1 MARCKNRIS
10 LIGTVGKDVEAR
22 QTQQGLWY
30 ARISLATSTGGYKKK
45 DGTDVP
51 EVTQWH
57 SVCVWRANAQ
67 YAGQYVK
74 KGMRIAVDGML
85 TYNKY
90 TDKQGVER
98 ISAEIIAEDLYVF
111 NQKQNTAQPTQQPV
125 QAQAQP
131 IQAAQP
137 AQPTQV
143 NNYPQQGAPFPP
155 PTDDDLPF

>member
-111 NQKQNTAQPTQQPV
+111 NSKQNTQQGA

-131 IQAAQP
+131 MQ

-143 NNYPQQGAPFPP
+143 NNYQQQGAPFPP

>member
-22 QTQQGLWY
+22 QTPQGLWY
-30 ARISLATSTGGYKKK
+30 ARINLATSTGGYKKK

-51 EVTQWH
+51 EVTHWH

-85 TYNKY
+85 AYNKY

-111 NQKQNTAQPTQQPV
+111 NSKQNTQQTTQQPV
-125 QAQAQP
+125 QPQPIQSQP
-131 IQAAQP
+131 IQAAQ
-137 AQPTQV
+137 V
-143 NNYPQQGAPFPP
+143 NNYQQQGAPFPP

>member
-111 NQKQNTAQPTQQPV
+111 NIKQNTQQPV
-125 QAQAQP
+125 QAQAHP
-131 IQAAQP
+131 IQS
-137 AQPTQV
+137 QPTQA
-143 NNYPQQGAPFPP
+143 NNYQQQGAPFPP

>member
-1 MARCKNRIS
+1 MARCKNRVS

-30 ARISLATSTGGYKKK
+30 ARINLATSTGGYKKK

-111 NQKQNTAQPTQQPV
+111 NSKQNTQQPV
-125 QAQAQP
+125 EAQAQP
-131 IQAAQP
+131 IQS
-137 AQPTQV
+137 QPTQV
-143 NNYPQQGAPFPP
+143 NNYQQQGAPFPP

>member
-1 MARCKNRIS
+1 MVRCKNKVS

-57 SVCVWRANAQ
+57 SVCAWRANAQ

-98 ISAEIIAEDLYVF
+98 ISAEIVAEDLYVF
-111 NQKQNTAQPTQQPV
+111 NLKQSTQQGV

-131 IQAAQP
+131 MQS
-137 AQPTQV
+137 QPTQV
-143 NNYPQQGAPFPP
+143 NNYQPQQGAPFPP
-155 PTDDDLPF
+155 PTDDDIPF

>member
-1 MARCKNRIS
+1 MARCKNRVS

-57 SVCVWRANAQ
+57 SVCVWCANAQ

-111 NQKQNTAQPTQQPV
+111 NLKQSTQQPV
-125 QAQAQP
+125 QTQAQP
-131 IQAAQP
+131 IQSQPTQAAQP
-137 AQPTQV
+137 AQV
-143 NNYPQQGAPFPP
+143 NNYQPQQGAPFPP
-155 PTDDDLPF
+155 PADDDLPF

>member
-30 ARISLATSTGGYKKK
+30 ARINLATSTGGYKKK

-51 EVTQWH
+51 EVKQWH
-57 SVCVWRANAQ
+57 NVCVWRANAQ

-111 NQKQNTAQPTQQPV
+111 NLKQNT
-125 QAQAQP
+125 
-131 IQAAQP
+131 
-137 AQPTQV
+137 
-143 NNYPQQGAPFPP
+143 
-155 PTDDDLPF
+155 

>member
-1 MARCKNRIS
+1 MTRCKNSIS

-30 ARISLATSTGGYKKK
+30 ARISLATRTGGYKKK

-74 KGMRIAVDGML
+74 KGMCISVDGTL

-98 ISAEIIAEDLYVF
+98 ISAEIIAEVLYVF
-111 NQKQNTAQPTQQPV
+111 NQKQNTQQTTQQPV
-125 QAQAQP
+125 QPQP
-131 IQAAQP
+131 MQSQP
-137 AQPTQV
+137 AQV
-143 NNYPQQGAPFPP
+143 NNYQPQQGAPFPP

>member
-30 ARISLATSTGGYKKK
+30 ARINLATSSGGYKKK

-90 TDKQGVER
+90 TDKQGIER

-111 NQKQNTAQPTQQPV
+111 NLKQNTQQPV

-131 IQAAQP
+131 TQA

-143 NNYPQQGAPFPP
+143 NNYQQQGAPFPP

>member
-10 LIGTVGKDVEAR
+10 LIGIVGKDVEAR

-57 SVCVWRANAQ
+57 SVCAWRANAQ

-111 NQKQNTAQPTQQPV
+111 NSKQNTQQPV
-125 QAQAQP
+125 EAQAQP
-131 IQAAQP
+131 IQS
-137 AQPTQV
+137 QPTQV
-143 NNYPQQGAPFPP
+143 NNYQQQGAPFPP

>member
-1 MARCKNRIS
+1 MARYKNRIS

-74 KGMRIAVDGML
+74 KGMCIAVDGML

-98 ISAEIIAEDLYVF
+98 ISVEIIAEDLYVF
-111 NQKQNTAQPTQQPV
+111 NLKQNTQRPIQAQPMQSQPTQV
-125 QAQAQP
+125 
-131 IQAAQP
+131 

-143 NNYPQQGAPFPP
+143 NNYKQQGAPFPP

>member
-30 ARISLATSTGGYKKK
+30 ARINLATSTGGYKKK

-111 NQKQNTAQPTQQPV
+111 NLKQNTQQGV
-125 QAQAQP
+125 QAQAQ
-131 IQAAQP
+131 AQP
-137 AQPTQV
+137 MQSQPTQAAQPTQV
-143 NNYPQQGAPFPP
+143 NNYQQQGAPFPP

>member
-30 ARISLATSTGGYKKK
+30 ARINLATSTGGYKKK

-111 NQKQNTAQPTQQPV
+111 NLKQNTQQPV

-131 IQAAQP
+131 TQATQP
-137 AQPTQV
+137 AQV
-143 NNYPQQGAPFPP
+143 NNYQPQQGAPFPP
-155 PTDDDLPF
+155 PSYDDLPF

>member
-57 SVCVWRANAQ
+57 SVCAWRANAQ

-98 ISAEIIAEDLYVF
+98 ISAEIVAEDLYVF
-111 NQKQNTAQPTQQPV
+111 NSKQNTAQPTQQPV

-131 IQAAQP
+131 MQS
-137 AQPTQV
+137 QPTQV
-143 NNYPQQGAPFPP
+143 NNYQQQGAPFPP
-155 PTDDDLPF
+155 PSDDDLPF

>member
-57 SVCVWRANAQ
+57 NVCVWRANAQ

-111 NQKQNTAQPTQQPV
+111 NSKQNTQQPV
-125 QAQAQP
+125 EAQAQP
-131 IQAAQP
+131 IQS
-137 AQPTQV
+137 QPTQV
-143 NNYPQQGAPFPP
+143 NNYQQQGAPFPP

>member
-30 ARISLATSTGGYKKK
+30 ARINLATSTGGYKKK

-98 ISAEIIAEDLYVF
+98 ISAEIIAEDVYVV
-111 NQKQNTAQPTQQPV
+111 NLKQNTQQPV

-131 IQAAQP
+131 TQATQP
-137 AQPTQV
+137 AQV
-143 NNYPQQGAPFPP
+143 NNYQPQQGAPFPP
-155 PTDDDLPF
+155 PSDDDLPF

>member
-1 MARCKNRIS
+1 MARSKNRIS

-22 QTQQGLWY
+22 QTPQGLWY
-30 ARISLATSTGGYKKK
+30 ARISLATSTGGYKRK

-111 NQKQNTAQPTQQPV
+111 NLKQNTQQPV
-125 QAQAQP
+125 QTQAQP
-131 IQAAQP
+131 IQS
-137 AQPTQV
+137 QPTQV
-143 NNYPQQGAPFPP
+143 NNYQQQGAPFPP

>member
-22 QTQQGLWY
+22 QTPQGLWY
-30 ARISLATSTGGYKKK
+30 ARINLATSTGGYKKK

-57 SVCVWRANAQ
+57 RVCVWSANAQ

-111 NQKQNTAQPTQQPV
+111 NQKQNTQQTTQQPV
-125 QAQAQP
+125 QPQP
-131 IQAAQP
+131 MQSQP
-137 AQPTQV
+137 AQV
-143 NNYPQQGAPFPP
+143 NNYQPQQGAPFPP

>member
-57 SVCVWRANAQ
+57 SVCAWRANAQ

-111 NQKQNTAQPTQQPV
+111 NSKQNTQQPV
-125 QAQAQP
+125 EAQAQP
-131 IQAAQP
+131 IQS
-137 AQPTQV
+137 QPTQV
-143 NNYPQQGAPFPP
+143 NNHQQQGAPFPP

>member
-1 MARCKNRIS
+1 MARCKNRVS

-22 QTQQGLWY
+22 QTQQGVWY

-57 SVCVWRANAQ
+57 NVWVWRANAQ

-111 NQKQNTAQPTQQPV
+111 NLKQNTQQPV

-131 IQAAQP
+131 TQA

-143 NNYPQQGAPFPP
+143 NNYQQQGAPFPP

>member
-1 MARCKNRIS
+1 MARSKNRIS

-30 ARISLATSTGGYKKK
+30 ARINLATSTGGYKKK

-57 SVCVWRANAQ
+57 SVCAWRANAQ

-98 ISAEIIAEDLYVF
+98 ISAEIIAEDMYVF
-111 NQKQNTAQPTQQPV
+111 NSKQNTAQSTQQPM
-125 QAQAQP
+125 QSQP
-131 IQAAQP
+131 TQAAQP
-137 AQPTQV
+137 AQV
-143 NNYPQQGAPFPP
+143 NNYQQQGAPFPP
-155 PTDDDLPF
+155 PADDDLPF

>member
-1 MARCKNRIS
+1 MARYKNRVS

-57 SVCVWRANAQ
+57 SVCAWRANAQ

-111 NQKQNTAQPTQQPV
+111 NLKQNTQQSIQAQPMQFQPTQ
-125 QAQAQP
+125 A
-131 IQAAQP
+131 

-143 NNYPQQGAPFPP
+143 NNYQQQGAPFPP

>member
-30 ARISLATSTGGYKKK
+30 ARINLATSTGGYKKK

-111 NQKQNTAQPTQQPV
+111 NLKQNTQQPV

-131 IQAAQP
+131 TQATQP
-137 AQPTQV
+137 AQV
-143 NNYPQQGAPFPP
+143 NNYQPQQGAPFPP
-155 PTDDDLPF
+155 PSDHDLPF

>member
-30 ARISLATSTGGYKKK
+30 ARINLATSTGGYKKK

-98 ISAEIIAEDLYVF
+98 ISTEIIAEDLYVF

-125 QAQAQP
+125 QPQAQP

-137 AQPTQV
+137 AQV
-143 NNYPQQGAPFPP
+143 NNYQPQQGAPFPP

>member
-1 MARCKNRIS
+1 M
-10 LIGTVGKDVEAR
+10 
-22 QTQQGLWY
+22 
-30 ARISLATSTGGYKKK
+30 
-45 DGTDVP
+45 
-51 EVTQWH
+51 
-57 SVCVWRANAQ
+57 
-67 YAGQYVK
+67 K

-111 NQKQNTAQPTQQPV
+111 NLKQNTQQSIQAQPMQFQPTQ
-125 QAQAQP
+125 A
-131 IQAAQP
+131 

-143 NNYPQQGAPFPP
+143 NNYQQQGAPFPP

>member
-22 QTQQGLWY
+22 QTPQGLWY

-74 KGMRIAVDGML
+74 KGMRIAVDGIL

-98 ISAEIIAEDLYVF
+98 ISAEIIAEDMYVF
-111 NQKQNTAQPTQQPV
+111 NLKQNTQQGV
-125 QAQAQP
+125 QTQAQP
-131 IQAAQP
+131 MQY
-137 AQPTQV
+137 QPTQV
-143 NNYPQQGAPFPP
+143 NNYQQQGAPFPP

>member
-57 SVCVWRANAQ
+57 NVCVWRANAQ

-111 NQKQNTAQPTQQPV
+111 NLKQNTQQPV

-131 IQAAQP
+131 TQAAQP
-137 AQPTQV
+137 AQV
-143 NNYPQQGAPFPP
+143 NNYQPQQGAPFPP
-155 PTDDDLPF
+155 PTDDGLPF

>member
-57 SVCVWRANAQ
+57 SVCAWRANAQ

-90 TDKQGVER
+90 TDKQGMER

-111 NQKQNTAQPTQQPV
+111 NSKQNTQQPV
-125 QAQAQP
+125 EAQAQP
-131 IQAAQP
+131 IQS
-137 AQPTQV
+137 QPTQV
-143 NNYPQQGAPFPP
+143 NNYQQQGAPFPP

>member
-1 MARCKNRIS
+1 MARCKNRVS

-98 ISAEIIAEDLYVF
+98 ISAEIIAEDMYVF
-111 NQKQNTAQPTQQPV
+111 NLKQNTQQPIQQPIQSQPTQ
-125 QAQAQP
+125 AK
-131 IQAAQP
+131 
-137 AQPTQV
+137 
-143 NNYPQQGAPFPP
+143 NYPQQQGAPFPP

>member
-1 MARCKNRIS
+1 MARCKNRVS

-57 SVCVWRANAQ
+57 NVCVWRANAQ

-111 NQKQNTAQPTQQPV
+111 NSKQNTQQPV
-125 QAQAQP
+125 EAQAQP
-131 IQAAQP
+131 IQF
-137 AQPTQV
+137 QPTQV
-143 NNYPQQGAPFPP
+143 NNYQQQGAPFPP

>member
-1 MARCKNRIS
+1 MARYKNRIS
-10 LIGTVGKDVEAR
+10 LIGIVSKDVEAR

-30 ARISLATSTGGYKKK
+30 ARINLATSTGGYKKK

-111 NQKQNTAQPTQQPV
+111 NLKQNTQQPV

-131 IQAAQP
+131 MQS
-137 AQPTQV
+137 QPTQATQSTQA
-143 NNYPQQGAPFPP
+143 NNYQQQGAPFPP